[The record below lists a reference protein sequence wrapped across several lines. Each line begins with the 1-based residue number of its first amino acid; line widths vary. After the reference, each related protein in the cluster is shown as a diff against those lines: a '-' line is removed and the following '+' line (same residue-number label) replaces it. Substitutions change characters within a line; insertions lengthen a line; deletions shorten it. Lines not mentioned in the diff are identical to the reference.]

1 MASLLHYMED
11 IEMDEKQ
18 GQNLNGHQGEYL
30 GQNPNEYQGGYQGQ
44 NLNGYQSGYQSQ
56 NPNGYPNG
64 YQGQNP
70 NGYQGG
76 YPNNYQNEYQGLYPG
91 YQNGMPEFYQN
102 RNYDGLEEPVSI
114 GEWII
119 TLLVMMIP
127 CVNFIMMLIWA
138 FSSSTK
144 KSKSNLCKAYLIVLG
159 AGLAIYLLIAM
170 CLVLFA
176 AI

>member
-1 MASLLHYMED
+1 MASLLYYMED

-18 GQNLNGHQGEYL
+18 GQNLNGYQGE
-30 GQNPNEYQGGYQGQ
+30 YQGQ
-44 NLNGYQSGYQSQ
+44 NLNGYQGE
-56 NPNGYPNG
+56 

-144 KSKSNLCKAYLIVLG
+144 KSKSNLCKANLIMLGIVLG
-159 AGLAIYLLIAM
+159 IYLLIAIFV
-170 CLVLFA
+170 VLFA

>member
-1 MASLLHYMED
+1 MASLLYYMED

-18 GQNLNGHQGEYL
+18 GQNLNGYQE
-30 GQNPNEYQGGYQGQ
+30 QNPNEYQGGYQGQ
-44 NLNGYQSGYQSQ
+44 NMNGYQSGYQSQ
-56 NPNGYPNG
+56 NPNGY
-64 YQGQNP
+64 P

-159 AGLAIYLLIAM
+159 IVLGIYLLIAIFV
-170 CLVLFA
+170 VLFA

>member
-1 MASLLHYMED
+1 
-11 IEMDEKQ
+11 MDEKQ
-18 GQNLNGHQGEYL
+18 GQNLNGYQGEYQ
-30 GQNPNEYQGGYQGQ
+30 GQNPNEYQSGYQGQ
-44 NLNGYQSGYQSQ
+44 NLNGYQGGYQSQ
-56 NPNGYPNG
+56 NPNG

-76 YPNNYQNEYQGLYPG
+76 YPNNYQSEYQGLYPG

>member
-1 MASLLHYMED
+1 MASLLYYMED

-18 GQNLNGHQGEYL
+18 GQNLNGYQGEYQ
-30 GQNPNEYQGGYQGQ
+30 GQNPNEYQSGYQGQ
-44 NLNGYQSGYQSQ
+44 NLNGYQGGYQSQ
-56 NPNGYPNG
+56 NPNG

-76 YPNNYQNEYQGLYPG
+76 YPNNYQSEYQGLYPG

>member
-1 MASLLHYMED
+1 MASLLYYMED

-18 GQNLNGHQGEYL
+18 GQNLNGYQGE
-30 GQNPNEYQGGYQGQ
+30 YQGQ
-44 NLNGYQSGYQSQ
+44 NLNGYQGE
-56 NPNGYPNG
+56 

-159 AGLAIYLLIAM
+159 IVLGIYLLIAVFV
-170 CLVLFA
+170 VLFA